1 MNKLAIIVI
10 LGAALL
16 GGAPLASAQTQGDAP
31 RIVVKF
37 GDLNLQSQAGREAF
51 ERRLANGVITY
62 CGGRPANLDL
72 TAQHWHRACVK
83 DATQQTFVAL
93 RRTDSR
99 FAEIDMPMVLADR

>member
-1 MNKLAIIVI
+1 MKKLAIIVI
-10 LGAALL
+10 LGAALF
-16 GGAPLASAQTQGDAP
+16 GGAPPALAQTQGDAP

-37 GDLNLQSQAGREAF
+37 GDLNLNSQPGREAF
-51 ERRLANGVITY
+51 ERRLANGVIAY

-72 TAQHWHRACVK
+72 TAQHWHRTCVK

-99 FAEIDMPMVLADR
+99 FVGIGTPMVLADR